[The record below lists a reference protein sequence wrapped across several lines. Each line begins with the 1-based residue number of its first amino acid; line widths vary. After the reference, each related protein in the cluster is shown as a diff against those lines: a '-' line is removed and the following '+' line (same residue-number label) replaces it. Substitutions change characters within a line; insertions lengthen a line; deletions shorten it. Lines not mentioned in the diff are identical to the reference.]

1 MGVGGLVAA
10 GPGIFLPAADRP
22 ELVEIIEPTID
33 DEPVIVQAPE
43 TRELEGSQLVGES
56 LVVAPLPG
64 SGDEGAGA
72 DGTDDDGT
80 DDDSTD
86 VVCAE
91 GNHGATVSSV
101 AKQAEPGP
109 EHGEAVRAAAQS
121 DCGKDDDAS
130 STGDD
135 TPSADDDASSVGDDA
150 PSADDDASSADD
162 DAPSTDDDTPS
173 EPKGQNKGQNKGKDN
188 PSDDDQG

>member
-33 DEPVIVQAPE
+33 DEPIVVPAPE
-43 TRELEGSQLVGES
+43 TSELEGSQLVGDR
-56 LVVAPLPG
+56 LVVGPLPG
-64 SGDEGAGA
+64 SGDEGAGDDSDSA
-72 DGTDDDGT
+72 DSE
-80 DDDSTD
+80 STD

-101 AKQAEPGP
+101 ARQTEPGP
-109 EHGEAVRAAAQS
+109 EHGEAVSAAAQS

-135 TPSADDDASSVGDDA
+135 TPSADDDT
-150 PSADDDASSADD
+150 PSADDD
-162 DAPSTDDDTPS
+162 TPS
-173 EPKGQNKGQNKGKDN
+173 A
-188 PSDDDQG
+188 